1 MVPGASYPRLLLN
14 KYERRRIWTRAL
26 PPLSPKCQL
35 ASQLRPSLSSAA
47 LPAFA
52 VGAWRLIPTYFVPD
66 LRLQAPQTSKSRPYL
81 HYVDSCP
88 PQKCDGTRPVCT
100 QCLKMNREAECEYDD
115 KKQKSRTQKL
125 KEKLSALEQR
135 LRELEAENAGGNHS
149 SPDIQR
155 PLSLSP
161 TMFPVLE
168 SDVLGAGFDNL
179 FDTYN
184 AWSGSSGSSLYGEN
198 SGYGTPSLDPG
209 AMLLEDE
216 NDIHPFL
223 ELSPFSNLQSTSD
236 FPYMPRWNPQDP
248 LPYENKKI
256 LLDIF
261 LAHRHQCWFD
271 GSVERFSLSNTA
283 HQFGF
288 EPHPALMNAVFLLA
302 CHFARSPYCTE
313 IEPVFFSRTLHEI
326 TVALD
331 NSDRLVDV
339 VQASCLLA
347 VYLYINCRSLEGYCH
362 SFSAARLA
370 VGLGMHQI
378 KRFLPLDGMG
388 GASTEDIT
396 PIPIP
401 PPRDRAEVQDRIS
414 AFWQVFMV
422 DRCWSV
428 ASGLPVALPD
438 GDCPQVRITTPWPS
452 PSPDS
457 DGGIDVGGLGL
468 GERRTSTISELF
480 EHQPV
485 FSFESDSLYMPV
497 LRAKAAALYER
508 TYRLASASKKNDAY
522 WADYHSA
529 ELALQRFAL
538 TLPAFMG
545 YEAWRTAA
553 PLIDVDLFA
562 VHTMIHVSTLHLHK
576 DTPGPASLQA
586 GNLVLSYIRQLNDGD
601 YEYLDP
607 ILSSCWATTAR
618 TYVRMMSVAGEQ
630 IDSTTMYPVAVIEQ
644 ELEVILNA
652 MKTLS
657 AFFPLSG
664 DHAMKIEQ
672 EAAHARN
679 SPSTL

>member
-1 MVPGASYPRLLLN
+1 MPSRKPTSAVPLQRGSACLSC
-14 KYERRRIWTRAL
+14 RRRKL
-26 PPLSPKCQL
+26 
-35 ASQLRPSLSSAA
+35 
-47 LPAFA
+47 
-52 VGAWRLIPTYFVPD
+52 
-66 LRLQAPQTSKSRPYL
+66 
-81 HYVDSCP
+81 
-88 PQKCDGTRPVCT
+88 KCDGTRPICT
-100 QCLKMNREAECEYDD
+100 QCTKMTRECEYDD

-125 KEKLSALEQR
+125 KEKLSMLEQR
-135 LRELEAENAGGNHS
+135 LRELEAENGGAMSPDSGSDSNSLLGLPLTQNS
-149 SPDIQR
+149 SPEI
-155 PLSLSP
+155 PAALSLSP
-161 TMFPVLE
+161 TMFPVLD
-168 SDVLGAGFDNL
+168 SDLLGGNFDNL
-179 FDTYN
+179 FDN
-184 AWSGSSGSSLYGEN
+184 AWSSSSGSSLYGNN
-198 SGYGTPSLDPG
+198 SGYGTPGNMELDPST
-209 AMLLEDE
+209 LLLD
-216 NDIHPFL
+216 DDSDQAIPPFL
-223 ELSPFSNLQSTSD
+223 EMSPFSSLASTSE
-236 FPYMPRWNPQDP
+236 FPYMPRWNPQEP
-248 LPYENKKI
+248 LPYESKKI

-288 EPHPALMNAVFLLA
+288 EPHPSLMNAVYLLA

-378 KRFLPLDGMG
+378 KRFLPLDDMN
-388 GASTEDIT
+388 GAAVEDIT

-401 PPRDRAEVQDRIS
+401 PPRDRAEVADRIS

-452 PSPDS
+452 SSFDPVPPTTLF
-457 DGGIDVGGLGL
+457 GAAANTV
-468 GERRTSTISELF
+468 SELF

-485 FSFESDSLYMPV
+485 ISLESDALHMPT
-497 LRAKAAALYER
+497 LRAKAAAFYER
-508 TYRLASASKKNDAY
+508 TYRLASASKKSDVY
-522 WADYHSA
+522 WADHHSA
-529 ELALQRFAL
+529 ELALQRFSMN
-538 TLPAFMG
+538 LPAFVG
-545 YEAWRTAA
+545 YEAWRTTA

-562 VHTMIHVSTLHLHK
+562 VHTMMHVATLHLYK
-576 DTPGPASLQA
+576 DSPGPETFQA

-607 ILSSCWATTAR
+607 ILSSCWSTTAR
-618 TYVRMMSVAGEQ
+618 AYIQMMKIAGHQIESVV
-630 IDSTTMYPVAVIEQ
+630 MYSLSVIEQ

-664 DHAMKIEQ
+664 DHAMKVEQ
-672 EAAHARN
+672 EAAHARTN
-679 SPSTL
+679 LAL